1 MTGAAFGTQWY
12 ERQAWGES
20 SKQDKFFTKICLFL
34 LLVYLCFALIVPFI
48 ETAELTREAKQSLPP
63 QLAKIVLQKKQL
75 EQPEPAPEPVPTEV
89 EKTKPEPPTASE
101 KRQAAKQK
109 ARSTGLAAM
118 KNELFA
124 MRQAVD
130 IKPIQKEKLKESKSE
145 AQVIER
151 NKLQAVTDRQSR
163 QVNKAQSAKIEE
175 ANTAELGERTIKQI
189 RLAEQEQIGSDNYL
203 ANRSDN
209 TGNATDSEDAA
220 NIQDAQ
226 DVQDAQGQ
234 RSEASI
240 RQVLENNKTSLY
252 TLYSKALRK
261 NPLLAGK
268 VVFELEIAASGE
280 IVNAAILSS
289 ELNDK
294 KLERRLL
301 LKLKSIQFAAQQVA
315 SINTQWTIE
324 FLPG

>member
-1 MTGAAFGTQWY
+1 MTSAAFGTQWD

-75 EQPEPAPEPVPTEV
+75 EQPEPEPEPVPTEV

-151 NKLQAVTDRQSR
+151 NKLQAVTDRKSR

-226 DVQDAQGQ
+226 GQ

-280 IVNAAILSS
+280 IVKAAILSS